1 MIGPDPCLRMS
12 TQVCYEF
19 PYFSR
24 TFPNFSL
31 SQGAVIGGAF
41 AVVEDEMVHKID
53 TVTARTKLKMRREPY
68 WQRISKGFHVGFR
81 KMSANSVGT
90 WLVRHAAENHNDIEQ
105 SLGTLEDCPD
115 HRRFDRAVE
124 LAREWL
130 ARSTSDA
137 AGTQPPSYTVMD
149 ACDAYVSR
157 IREHKGAKPADDLEA
172 RYRRWVRSDPI
183 HKVPLPQLTPKHLDD
198 FRRRLIAAPV
208 RADKAGTLRE
218 RSKDSVN
225 RDMAAL
231 RAALNRALA
240 DRLVTS
246 DFAWREPLKAFKNVS
261 KRRGLY
267 LDREQRRSFIEHA
280 PDYLAA
286 FLRGMAVLPLRPGA
300 LAALTVDDFDCR
312 LHVLKIG
319 IDKSGADRKIK
330 VPPTTA
336 NLLEQAGADKPPGA
350 PLLSRADGQA
360 WKKDAWKK
368 PIKEAAES
376 AGLPRGTT
384 AYTLRHSVITDLV
397 HDGLDLLT
405 VAQLS
410 GTSVAM
416 IEKHYGHLRSE
427 VATEAL
433 ARLAL

>member
-1 MIGPDPCLRMS
+1 MNGTIAATEGWM
-12 TQVCYEF
+12 
-19 PYFSR
+19 
-24 TFPNFSL
+24 
-31 SQGAVIGGAF
+31 G
-41 AVVEDEMVHKID
+41 HKID
-53 TVTARTKLKMRREPY
+53 TVTARARLKVRREPY

-81 KMSANSVGT
+81 KMSGT
-90 WLVRHAAENHNDIEQ
+90 TTGSWSLRHAGENGNEIEH
-105 SLGTLEDCPD
+105 SLGKLEDCPD
-115 HRRFDRAVE
+115 HRRFDHAVE

-130 ARSTSDA
+130 ARSESGVVDTS
-137 AGTQPPSYTVMD
+137 QPIYTVMA
-149 ACDAYVSR
+149 ACDAYVNR
-157 IREHKGAKPADDLEA
+157 VRELRGAKAADDLEA

-183 HKVPLPQLTPKHLDD
+183 HKVPLPQLTPRHLDD
-198 FRRRLIAAPV
+198 FRRRLIASPV
-208 RADKAGTLRE
+208 QANKAGKVRE

-240 DRLVTS
+240 DRMVAS
-246 DFAWREPLKAFKNVS
+246 DFAWREPLKAYKNVT

-267 LDREQRRSFIEHA
+267 LDREQRRAFIEHA
-280 PDYLAA
+280 PEYLAA
-286 FLRGMAVLPLRPGA
+286 FLRGLSSLPLRPGA
-300 LAALTVDDFDCR
+300 LAALTVADFDRR

-319 IDKSGADRKIK
+319 TDKSGADRKIK
-330 VPPTTA
+330 VPPSTA
-336 NLLEQAGADKPPGA
+336 RLFEQISSERPPAA
-350 PLLSRADGQA
+350 PLLARPDGQA
-360 WKKDAWKK
+360 WTKDAWKK
-368 PIKEAAES
+368 PIKEAAQS
-376 AGLPRGTT
+376 AGLPSGTT

-427 VATEAL
+427 IAIEAL